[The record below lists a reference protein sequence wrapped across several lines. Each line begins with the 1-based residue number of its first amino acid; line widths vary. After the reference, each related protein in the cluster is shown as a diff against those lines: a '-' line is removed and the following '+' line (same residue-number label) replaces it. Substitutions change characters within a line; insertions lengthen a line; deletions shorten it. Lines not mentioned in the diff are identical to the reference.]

1 MLRKV
6 KREAGQDGITSAR
19 KRAGTIFKSGGRRCR
34 GVGAPVQFPKV
45 AAGVA
50 GALMRRYNFQ
60 KWQPVSPAQSPV
72 WGDLAGAIS
81 YLGRPC
87 RRDFLK
93 CPFLPQNGTNP
104 PHIYTFIVIYEIKC
118 KINGNFSQNCII
130 YMDYLHYFALKNVK
144 SVPFLSKI

>member
-19 KRAGTIFKSGGRRCR
+19 KRAGTIFKSGGRPCR
-34 GVGAPVQFPKV
+34 RVGAPVQFPKV

-81 YLGRPC
+81 
-87 RRDFLK
+87 
-93 CPFLPQNGTNP
+93 
-104 PHIYTFIVIYEIKC
+104 
-118 KINGNFSQNCII
+118 
-130 YMDYLHYFALKNVK
+130 
-144 SVPFLSKI
+144 